1 MEKKWT
7 ACQEEAKQ
15 KFIDARGAWKWSA
28 MWDTILELDPGIVA
42 SYARYSSVPDKR
54 NYLDI
59 RMRKFICIAIDSV
72 TGCLNANGLKNH
84 MKHALQLG
92 IDVKEILEVLEITCM
107 VGATVHEMSVP
118 ILVDELGR
126 RGIYL
131 AAGELSE
138 EQKALKK
145 AYMDKHN
152 GYWSDEKENI
162 LKLDPEYFETFTE
175 FEEGPWKNGPL
186 SPKEKELIYLAVH
199 AAPVTLH
206 PGQVRYHISRALEYG
221 ATVNE
226 LADVLHMVS
235 TLGIHAVTM
244 GVPILKEA
252 MKEVEAEKAHKN
264 REG

>member
-1 MEKKWT
+1 MERQWSEY
-7 ACQEEAKQ
+7 QEAAKQ
-15 KFIDARGAWKWSA
+15 KFIEARGAWKWSP
-28 MWDTILELDPGIVA
+28 MWDTILELNPGIVA

-107 VGATVHEMSVP
+107 VGSTTHAMSVP
-118 ILVDELGR
+118 ILTEELGR
-126 RGIYL
+126 RGISVSEM
-131 AAGELSE
+131 ELNE
-138 EQKALKK
+138 KQKALKK
-145 AYMDKHN
+145 AYMEKHD
-152 GYWSDEKENI
+152 GYWTEEKENI
-162 LKLDPEYFETFTE
+162 LKLDSEYFETFTE
-175 FEEGPWKNGPL
+175 FEAGPWENGPL

-206 PGQVRYHISRALEYG
+206 PEAVRYHMSRALDEG
-221 ATVNE
+221 ADIRE
-226 LADVLHMVS
+226 IMDVLHIVS

-252 MKEVEAEKAHKN
+252 MKELEAEKEK
-264 REG
+264 

>member
-1 MEKKWT
+1 MEQKWSQD
-7 ACQEEAKQ
+7 QEAAKQ
-15 KFIDARGAWKWSA
+15 KFIEARGVWKWSP
-28 MWDTILELDPGIVA
+28 MWDTILELDPSIVA
-42 SYARYSSVPDKR
+42 SYASYSSVPDKR

-107 VGATVHEMSVP
+107 VGVTSHSMSIP
-118 ILVDELGR
+118 ILVDELQH
-126 RGIYL
+126 RGICI
-131 AAGELSE
+131 AAKELDDR
-138 EQKALKK
+138 QMALKK
-145 AYMDKHN
+145 EYIAKHG
-152 GYWSDEKENI
+152 GYWSEEKENI

-175 FEEGPWKNGPL
+175 FEAGPWNNGPL
-186 SPKEKELIYLAVH
+186 SPKEKELIYIAVH

-206 PGQVRYHISRALEYG
+206 PDAVRYHISRALDYKAEI
-221 ATVNE
+221 TEIV
-226 LADVLHMVS
+226 DVLHIVS

-252 MKEVEAEKAHKN
+252 MKEVEAEKNESSK
-264 REG
+264 

>member
-1 MEKKWT
+1 MEKKWS
-7 ACQEEAKQ
+7 AYQEEAKQ

-28 MWDTILELDPGIVA
+28 MWDTILELDSSIVA

-107 VGATVHEMSVP
+107 VGVTSHEMSVP
-118 ILVDELGR
+118 LLVDELQH
-126 RGIYL
+126 RGISI
-131 AAGELSE
+131 AARELTDS
-138 EQKALKK
+138 QKALKK
-145 AYMDKHN
+145 DYMEKHN
-152 GYWSDEKENI
+152 GYWSEEKENI
-162 LKLDPEYFETFTE
+162 LKLDPEYFETFAE
-175 FEEGPWKNGPL
+175 FEEGPWNNGPL
-186 SPKEKELIYLAVH
+186 SPKEKELIYIAVH

-206 PGQVRYHISRALEYG
+206 PKQVRYHISRALDYE
-221 ATVNE
+221 ASINE
-226 LADVLHMVS
+226 IMDVLHIVS

-252 MKEVEAEKAHKN
+252 IREVEAEKQ
-264 REG
+264 

>member
-1 MEKKWT
+1 MEKQWSNE
-7 ACQEEAKQ
+7 QQEAKQ
-15 KFIDARGAWKWSA
+15 KFIEARGAWKWSP
-28 MWDTILELDPGIVA
+28 MWDTILELDPSIVA

-107 VGATVHEMSVP
+107 VGVTTHQMSVP
-118 ILVDELGR
+118 ILVEELGR
-126 RGIYL
+126 RGICVP
-131 AAGELSE
+131 AMELDE
-138 EQKALKK
+138 GQKALKQ
-145 AYMDKHN
+145 AYMDKHS
-152 GYWSDEKENI
+152 GWWSEEKENI
-162 LKLDPEYFETFTE
+162 LKLDPEYFETFND
-175 FEEGPWKNGPL
+175 FEAGPWEHGPL

-206 PGQVRYHISRALEYG
+206 PEEVRRHIAGALAQG
-221 ATVNE
+221 ATIHEIV
-226 LADVLHMVS
+226 DVLHIVS

-244 GVPILKEA
+244 GVPILKQA
-252 MKEVEAEKAHKN
+252 MEEVAAERQQNA
-264 REG
+264 

>member
-1 MEKKWT
+1 MERQWSEY
-7 ACQEEAKQ
+7 QEAAKQ
-15 KFIDARGAWKWSA
+15 KFIEARGAWKWSP
-28 MWDTILELDPGIVA
+28 MWDTILELDPSIVA

-59 RMRKFICIAIDSV
+59 RMRKFICIAIDSI

-92 IDVKEILEVLEITCM
+92 ISVKEILEVLEITCM
-107 VGATVHEMSVP
+107 VGSTTHAMSVP
-118 ILVDELGR
+118 ILTKELQR
-126 RGIYL
+126 RGISVS
-131 AAGELSE
+131 GMELDE
-138 EQKALKK
+138 KQKALKK
-145 AYMDKHN
+145 AYMEKHN
-152 GYWSDEKENI
+152 GYWTEEKENI

-175 FEEGPWKNGPL
+175 FEAGPWENGPL

-206 PGQVRYHISRALEYG
+206 PEAVRYHMAKALDEG
-221 ATVNE
+221 ADIHE
-226 LADVLHMVS
+226 IMDVLHIVS

-252 MKEVEAEKAHKN
+252 MKEVEAEK
-264 REG
+264 

>member
-1 MEKKWT
+1 MEKKWS
-7 ACQEEAKQ
+7 AYQEEAKQ

-28 MWDTILELDPGIVA
+28 MWDTILELDPSIVA

-92 IDVKEILEVLEITCM
+92 IEVKEILEVLEITCM
-107 VGATVHEMSVP
+107 VGVTSHEMSVP
-118 ILVDELGR
+118 LLVDELLH
-126 RGIYL
+126 RGISI
-131 AAGELSE
+131 AARELTD
-138 EQKALKK
+138 EQKELKK
-145 AYMDKHN
+145 AYMEKHN

-175 FEEGPWKNGPL
+175 FEEGPWNNGPL
-186 SPKEKELIYLAVH
+186 SPKEKELIYIAVH

-206 PGQVRYHISRALEYG
+206 PEQVRYHIAKALDYG
-221 ATVNE
+221 ASINE
-226 LADVLHMVS
+226 IMDVLHIVS

-252 MKEVEAEKAHKN
+252 IREVEAEKDETQK
-264 REG
+264 

>member
-1 MEKKWT
+1 MEKQWSEY
-7 ACQEEAKQ
+7 QEAAKQ

-28 MWDTILELDPGIVA
+28 MWDTILELDPSIVA

-107 VGATVHEMSVP
+107 VGATSHEMSVP
-118 ILVDELGR
+118 ILVDELSR
-126 RGIYL
+126 RGVNIP
-131 AAGELSE
+131 GRELDE
-138 EQKALKK
+138 KQKALKK
-145 AYMDKHN
+145 AYMEKHD
-152 GYWSDEKENI
+152 GWWTDEKENV

-175 FEEGPWKNGPL
+175 FEAGPWENGPL
-186 SPKEKELIYLAVH
+186 SPKEKELIYIAVH

-206 PGQVRYHISRALEYG
+206 AEAVRYHISRALDFG
-221 ATVNE
+221 ASVNE
-226 LADVLHMVS
+226 IVDVLHIVS

-252 MKEVEAEKAHKN
+252 MKEVEAEKEK
-264 REG
+264 

>member
-1 MEKKWT
+1 MEKQWSDAQMK
-7 ACQEEAKQ
+7 AKQ
-15 KFIDARGAWKWSA
+15 QFIAARGAWKWST

-107 VGATVHEMSVP
+107 VGVTTHQMSVP
-118 ILVDELGR
+118 ILVDELSR
-126 RGIYL
+126 RGTNIPALELDKSQKTLKQAYL
-131 AAGELSE
+131 A
-138 EQKALKK
+138 
-145 AYMDKHN
+145 KHK
-152 GYWSDEKENI
+152 GCWSNEKENI
-162 LKLDPEYFETFTE
+162 LKMDPEYFETFTA
-175 FEEGPWKNGPL
+175 FEDGSWETGPL

-206 PGQVRYHISRALEYG
+206 PAEVRRHMAAALDLG
-221 ATVNE
+221 ASVHE
-226 LADVLHMVS
+226 IMDVLHIVS

-244 GVPILKEA
+244 GIPILKQA
-252 MKEVEAEKAHKN
+252 MEEVEQEK
-264 REG
+264 R

>member
-1 MEKKWT
+1 MEQKWSEY
-7 ACQEEAKQ
+7 QEAAKQ
-15 KFIDARGAWKWSA
+15 KFIEARGAWKWSA

-42 SYARYSSVPDKR
+42 SYASYSSVPDKR

-72 TGCLNANGLKNH
+72 TGCLNAGGLKNH

-107 VGATVHEMSVP
+107 AGASTHRMSVP
-118 ILVDELGR
+118 ILVDELQH
-126 RGIYL
+126 RGISI
-131 AAGELSE
+131 AASELDGR
-138 EQKALKK
+138 QKALKK
-145 AYMDKHN
+145 DYIAKHG

-162 LKLDPEYFETFTE
+162 LKLDPDYFETFTE
-175 FEEGPWKNGPL
+175 FEAGPWNNGPL

-206 PGQVRYHISRALEYG
+206 PTEVRYHISRALDCG
-221 ATVNE
+221 AEINE
-226 LADVLHMVS
+226 IMDVLHIVS

-252 MKEVEAEKAHKN
+252 MKEVEAEQNKSEK
-264 REG
+264 